1 MDNNLNLDENTM
13 NKLNSVI
20 KGGNVSDLIS
30 QIPPDVLA
38 NFSSMMNNN
47 NNNSNNNSN
56 KTENNKDLNNSNN
69 SDNNTGNNNNSFN
82 FNNIDINTMLKMKS
96 IIDKMNNSNDPRSNL
111 LASLKPYLRDNKK
124 QKLDEY
130 ANLLNFAKIAEI
142 LNNDNKEPK

>member
-1 MDNNLNLDENTM
+1 MNT
-13 NKLNSVI
+13 I
-20 KGGNVSDLIS
+20 
-30 QIPPDVLA
+30 
-38 NFSSMMNNN
+38 
-47 NNNSNNNSN
+47 
-56 KTENNKDLNNSNN
+56 
-69 SDNNTGNNNNSFN
+69 
-82 FNNIDINTMLKMKS
+82 LKMKS

>member
-1 MDNNLNLDENTM
+1 MDNNFNLDKNTM
-13 NKLNSVI
+13 DKLNSVM

-47 NNNSNNNSN
+47 NNNDNSNDNTN
-56 KTENNKDLNNSNN
+56 KTENNINSNN
-69 SDNNTGNNNNSFN
+69 DSNNTNGNNNNSFN
-82 FNNIDINTMLKMKS
+82 FNNIDMNTILKMKS

-142 LNNDNKEPK
+142 FKNDNKEPK